1 MSDLAC
7 ELDGSFI
14 GLCTGVADEDLGG
27 IPHGTGLNGLLNKQL
42 AESSGPRV
50 VIQVGGMDEGFGLK

>member
-7 ELDGSFI
+7 ELDGSFV

-27 IPHGTGLNGLLNKQL
+27 IPHGTGLDGLLNKQL
-42 AESSGPRV
+42 AEGSGPRV
-50 VIQVGGMDEGFGLK
+50 VI